1 VLEEDHARVLCRPTA
16 DDLAAALTRAL
27 SGQSAFAAARPAR
40 PGRASLDA
48 WLELLE
54 AVSPAPPR
62 QAPSA
67 TRVSV
72 VAQGDESVRRARRL
86 ADLAQ
91 SVDVDVVSAES
102 RRKGVDRAAAD
113 WVVFLDDEDEPD
125 DEMLD
130 TLVAAQAASGA
141 DVVTAATR
149 PADELDAV
157 QLFLGDP
164 GALGLVENQYGVV
177 GLVRRSLAVAQPSG
191 DAAVDPDWPL
201 FARLALGGARV
212 VSIPLPLSVHAGRPG
227 TVGDVPGDG
236 LTVLE
241 AFEERG
247 NGSLADLPQL
257 AATLAAALER
267 LESVKSTASVG
278 SPSLIRRGVRIFR
291 TEGVPGL
298 ARRARARIGRADG

>member
-1 VLEEDHARVLCRPTA
+1 
-16 DDLAAALTRAL
+16 
-27 SGQSAFAAARPAR
+27 
-40 PGRASLDA
+40 
-48 WLELLE
+48 
-54 AVSPAPPR
+54 
-62 QAPSA
+62 
-67 TRVSV
+67 
-72 VAQGDESVRRARRL
+72 
-86 ADLAQ
+86 LAQ
-91 SVDVDVVSAES
+91 SVDVDIVSAES
-102 RRKGVDRAAAD
+102 RRHGVDQAAAD

-130 TLVAAQAASGA
+130 MLVAAQAASGA

-191 DAAVDPDWPL
+191 NAAVDPDWPL

-212 VSIPLPLSVHAGRPG
+212 VSIPLPLSVHTGRPG

-267 LESVKSTASVG
+267 LESVKSAADVG
-278 SPSLIRRGVRIFR
+278 RPSLIRRGVRIFH